1 MQITTHFSI
10 DEFIVSRTAAKNK
23 IDNTPPS
30 KVIDNIFYMAYM
42 LELVRNYYAKPLR
55 ITSGY
60 RCAELNKLVC
70 GSPTSAHMDG
80 LAVDIDNGKEE
91 NARLYY
97 LLLAFKSL
105 GFPIKTVINE
115 NEFSWIHITFN
126 KL

>member
-1 MQITTHFSI
+1 MQITKHFSI
-10 DEFIVSRTAAKNK
+10 DEFIVSSTAIKNH
-23 IDNTPPS
+23 IDNAPTADI
-30 KVIDNIFYMAYM
+30 IDNIYYVAYM
-42 LELVRNYYAKPLR
+42 LELIRKYYTLPIH

-60 RCAELNKLVC
+60 RCRELNQLVG
-70 GSPTSAHMDG
+70 GSPSSAHIQG

-91 NARLYY
+91 NLRLYY

-115 NEFSWIHITFN
+115 NDFSWIHITFN

>member
-1 MQITTHFSI
+1 
-10 DEFIVSRTAAKNK
+10 
-23 IDNTPPS
+23 
-30 KVIDNIFYMAYM
+30 MAYM
-42 LELVRNYYAKPLR
+42 LELIRKYYSLPIR

-60 RCAELNKLVC
+60 RCPELNQLVG
-70 GSPTSAHMDG
+70 GSPNSAHMEG

-115 NEFSWIHITFN
+115 NDFSWIHVTFN

>member
-1 MQITTHFSI
+1 MQITAHFST
-10 DEFIVSRTAAKNK
+10 DEFIASPIAIKNNV
-23 IDNTPPS
+23 DNRVP
-30 KVIDNIFYMAYM
+30 IGLRNNIYYMCYM
-42 LELVRNYYAKPLR
+42 LELIRKYYALPIR

-60 RCAELNKLVC
+60 RCPELNQLVG
-70 GSPTSAHMDG
+70 GSPSSAHMQA

-105 GFPIKTVINE
+105 GFPLKTVINE
-115 NEFSWIHITFN
+115 NDFSWIHITFN

>member
-1 MQITTHFSI
+1 MQITKNFST
-10 DEFIVSRTAAKNK
+10 DEFINSRTAIKHN
-23 IDNTPPS
+23 IDNTPPG
-30 KVIDNIFYMAYM
+30 VLLDNIFYMAYM
-42 LELVRNYYAKPLR
+42 LEIVRKCYAHP
-55 ITSGY
+55 IYISSGY
-60 RCAELNKLVC
+60 RCPELNELVD

-115 NEFSWIHITFN
+115 MDFSWIHVTFN